1 MIISGELSTKFSSYI
16 PSSHTG
22 SYDASVRI
30 WDCRTRVHDP
40 VQVMDEAKDSVTSL
54 RLTNSEILTG
64 SVKTNQHAVH
74 YVV

>member
-1 MIISGELSTKFSSYI
+1 MGVETLFPGSATATIQSSVYLYSI
-16 PSSHTG
+16 PPG

-30 WDCRTRVHDP
+30 WDCRARVHDP

-64 SVKTNQHAVH
+64 SVKTSAS
-74 YVV
+74 